1 MAEGSATWWYESG
14 QKKLS
19 GTFKEGKRHGLWTWW
34 DEEGQKRIELDYV
47 KGEEVDSEKEAEA
60 E

>member
-1 MAEGSATWWYESG
+1 MRVDK
-14 QKKLS
+14 KKLS